1 MSLDGGPQRAAVYY
15 QETFPFMSA
24 NAIISKRSE
33 DGMWNTDLYYETLD
47 FAAAA
52 HEGQTVP
59 GKAYAYVVHLAD
71 ICSEVLRAAIIENI
85 EDPNLAMQC
94 ALLHKVMEDTAVTH
108 AILCD
113 RFGQEVA
120 DGVQALTMNNS
131 LPEKKRH
138 LDGVHRVKLQKT
150 EVWLVKLADAITILR
165 DPPDF
170 WDKEKRL
177 QVMQEARAIRAA
189 LGKGSPYLSARLHD
203 VLFYYKQ
210 QLIKASQVKK
220 PPRRR

>member
-1 MSLDGGPQRAAVYY
+1 
-15 QETFPFMSA
+15 
-24 NAIISKRSE
+24 
-33 DGMWNTDLYYETLD
+33 MWNTDQYYETLD

-59 GKAYAYVVHLAD
+59 GKAYAFVVHLAD
-71 ICSEVLRAAIIENI
+71 ICSEVLRAVIIENV

-94 ALLHKVMEDTAVTH
+94 ALLHKVLEDTAVTY

-120 DGVQALTMNNS
+120 EGVQALTVNNE

-138 LDGVHRVKLQKT
+138 LDALHRIKQQKT
-150 EVWLVKLADAITILR
+150 EVWLVKLADAVTQLR

-170 WDKEKRL
+170 WGKDKRL
-177 QVMQEARAIRAA
+177 AVMQEARAIRAA

-210 QLIKASQVKK
+210 HLVKTAQVKK